1 MGNMNCCP
9 STGGA
14 RGQGSTFSSKSSYY
28 SVPRNRDDYLP
39 GHHRYSKR
47 AAQELLQT
55 APDPTVRAGR
65 NGRRPHAHFDD
76 ENHYTAERASLSP
89 LPNACHTNTPRPFG
103 YAGNPGFDYATQN
116 SKGKPQSNQ
125 AREAVGPEAGPI
137 RLVADR
143 DRNLVGVSY
152 HPQGSFRDFERAT
165 YHPRRSRHS

>member
-9 STGGA
+9 GTTG
-14 RGQGSTFSSKSSYY
+14 GQGSTFSSKSSYY
-28 SVPRNRDDYLP
+28 SVPRNRDDYLA

-47 AAQELLQT
+47 SAQELLQT

-76 ENHYTAERASLSP
+76 EHHYPGERASLSP
-89 LPNACHTNTPRPFG
+89 LPAAFHANPPRLFG

-152 HPQGSFRDFERAT
+152 HPLDSERRFERAT